1 MFIQSVV
8 RISVHILG
16 AIGQLQTGET
26 VAAAVYVPDTSQ
38 RNKPGEEFYVI
49 AILRLCKRGKALHVS
64 QFHTFPALTTA
75 QVDIEA
81 VRPPFGRKGLGHGC
95 QCVPAGGIV
104 ILYISVR
111 CIYHVADTPALLTVN
126 TVHVVHPFLQVFPG
140 TAVKTELRFVL
151 AIRKVK
157 VYHLLGIM
165 YGSIELYRIAILL
178 TVLFPGLVLFLH
190 AEPYTF
196 QYYIVIHLQRHT
208 DRDCEGKR
216 ECILSHQL
224 EVPYRG

>member
-8 RISVHILG
+8 RIPVHILG
-16 AIGQLQTGET
+16 AVRQLQTGET
-26 VAAAVYVPDTSQ
+26 VAAAVYVPGTSQ
-38 RNKPGEEFYVI
+38 RNKAGEEFYVI
-49 AILRLCKRGKALHVS
+49 AIFRWRKRGKSLPVS
-64 QFHTFPALTTA
+64 QFHTFPALATA

-81 VRPPFGRKGLGHGC
+81 VRPPFGRENLGHGC
-95 QCVPAGGIV
+95 QCIPTCSIAIFY
-104 ILYISVR
+104 ILIR
-111 CIYHVADTPALLTVN
+111 CIDHITDTPALFTVN
-126 TVHVVHPFLQVFPG
+126 TVHVVHPFLQVLPG

-151 AIRKVK
+151 AVRKVK

-178 TVLFPGLVLFLH
+178 AVLFPGLVLFLH

-208 DRDCEGKR
+208 DRNCEGKR
-216 ECILSHQL
+216 ECILSHQF
-224 EVPYRG
+224 EVPCRG

>member
-1 MFIQSVV
+1 MLVKPVACITVYVPGTV
-8 RISVHILG
+8 R
-16 AIGQLQTGET
+16 QLQTGET
-26 VAAAVYVPDTSQ
+26 VAASVYIPGTSQ

-49 AILRLCKRGKALHVS
+49 AILRLCKRDKALHVS

-126 TVHVVHPFLQVFPG
+126 TVHVVHPFLQVLPG
-140 TAVKTELRFVL
+140 TAVKAELRLILTVSQ
-151 AIRKVK
+151 VE
-157 VYHLLGIM
+157 VYHLLGVM
-165 YGSIELYRIAILL
+165 YGSIEFHGIAVFLA
-178 TVLFPGLVLFLH
+178 VLFPGLVLFLH
-190 AEPYTF
+190 TEPHTLQCYV
-196 QYYIVIHLQRHT
+196 VIHLQWHT
-208 DRDCEGKR
+208 GRNRKGER
-216 ECILSHQL
+216 ERILTHQL
-224 EVPYRG
+224 KVPC